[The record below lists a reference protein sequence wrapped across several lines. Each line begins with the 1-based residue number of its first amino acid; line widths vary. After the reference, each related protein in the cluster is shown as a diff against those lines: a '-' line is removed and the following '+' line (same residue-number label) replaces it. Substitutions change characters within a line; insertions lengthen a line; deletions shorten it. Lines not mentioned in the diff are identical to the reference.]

1 VAGIL
6 PGFVIDALAPALQ
19 ALLGERMPLQAG
31 VDWLSIVPVAAG
43 RSSYNGWLVFAF
55 IALAASLAVVII
67 HRFASHARRRAPA
80 WDCGMP
86 DPDPA
91 TQYTAAS
98 FAQPIRHVFGT
109 WIFAA
114 RERVEMPPPG
124 SMAPARHVGVV
135 RDLLW
140 DWLYAPVAGAVAFT
154 AERLNVLQFL
164 TIRRYLSLVFLALV
178 TLLLVLA
185 IWP

>member
-1 VAGIL
+1 
-6 PGFVIDALAPALQ
+6 
-19 ALLGERMPLQAG
+19 MPLQAG

-55 IALAASLAVVII
+55 IALSASLAVVII
-67 HRFASHARRRAPA
+67 HRFASRARRRAPA
-80 WDCGMP
+80 WDCGTP

-91 TQYTAAS
+91 TQYTAGS
-98 FAQPIRHVFGT
+98 FAQPIRRVFGT

-114 RERVEMPPPG
+114 REQVEMPPPG
-124 SMAPARHVGVV
+124 STAPARHVAVI

-140 DWLYAPVAGAVAFT
+140 DWLYAPVAGFVDFA

-178 TLLLVLA
+178 SLLLVLA

>member
-1 VAGIL
+1 
-6 PGFVIDALAPALQ
+6 
-19 ALLGERMPLQAG
+19 
-31 VDWLSIVPVAAG
+31 VPVEAG
-43 RSSYNGWLVFAF
+43 RSSYNGWLVFVF
-55 IALAASLAVVII
+55 IALSAALAATII

-80 WDCGMP
+80 WDCGAP

-91 TQYTAAS
+91 TQYSAAS
-98 FAQPIRHVFGT
+98 FAQPIRRVFGT

-114 RERVEMPPPG
+114 REQVEMPPPG
-124 SMAPARHVGVV
+124 SVAPARHGAVV
-135 RDLLW
+135 RDLIW
-140 DWLYAPVAGAVAFT
+140 DSLYAPVAAAVEWT

-185 IWP
+185 L